1 RPGLPTVTSV
11 IGKSL
16 PRPSVDMIVGGLLP
30 CGRLGDGLSPLSA
43 AKSVE
48 EPGQKGGVVVTV
60 ARWTGEHARVLREVG
75 LRMSIYEFAAHTGL
89 SVSTIRDMEA
99 KGERAQLRTSTQKIL
114 AETLAGAGKAA
125 QQRFAAAV
133 AEADPGF
140 PSWPRFLDGGCRRW
154 CCSVRWVWGARVGG
168 GGGDAGVS
176 VRG

>member
-1 RPGLPTVTSV
+1 
-11 IGKSL
+11 
-16 PRPSVDMIVGGLLP
+16 
-30 CGRLGDGLSPLSA
+30 
-43 AKSVE
+43 
-48 EPGQKGGVVVTV
+48 
-60 ARWTGEHARVLREVG
+60 
-75 LRMSIYEFAAHTGL
+75 
-89 SVSTIRDMEA
+89 
-99 KGERAQLRTSTQKIL
+99 QKIL

-176 VRG
+176 VRGSAAWGCVSVRGSGRFRVQRGGPGVFGSVIAGVVGGAGIGGAGLPRRRRRLPEGVKSFEAGCSRIR